1 MASANTTEPVDGGG
15 WALTLAEEAPPPVAT
30 VAADEPPRPR
40 GWVRRIAGAIG
51 SASEW
56 LFGALALYLG
66 LALLAA
72 TPVAQFL
79 SLGYLLEAEGRVA
92 RSGRIRDA
100 FVGVRRAARAGSMIL
115 GTWLWLLPARLVASL
130 ASSAELIDPGG
141 LIARRWRIG
150 LIVVIVLTV
159 LQIAIACARGGRL
172 RDFLWPPGNLVW
184 LVRRLRRG
192 RLYAEARDA
201 VWEFVTALRLPAY
214 FRVGLLG
221 FVGTLG
227 WLLVPVTLM
236 SVGRK
241 SPVLYLLGGLLL
253 AGVTMVLP
261 FLQAHFAAEGRF
273 RALFEYRAVRQRFRR
288 APWAFAAT
296 LLITAVLAVP
306 LYLLKI
312 EILPRETIWL
322 PSLFFLAFI
331 YPARVL
337 TGWAYARAARRETP
351 RHWIFRGMGKLVM
364 VPTAAF
370 YALVVFLSQYAAWNG
385 VGSLYEQ
392 HAFLLPIPFMGR

>member
-1 MASANTTEPVDGGG
+1 MASAIIRELADGGG
-15 WALTLAEEAPPPVAT
+15 WASTLAEEASPPVAP
-30 VAADEPPRPR
+30 AASERT
-40 GWVRRIAGAIG
+40 RRWLRRLGDAVG

-56 LFGALALYLG
+56 IFGALALYLG

-92 RSGRIRDA
+92 RSGRLRDA
-100 FVGVRRAARAGSMIL
+100 LVGVRRAARAGSMIL
-115 GTWLWLLPARLVASL
+115 GAWLWLLPVRLAASM

-141 LIARRWRIG
+141 PLARRWRIG
-150 LIVVIVLTV
+150 LIIVIVLTV
-159 LQIAIACARGGRL
+159 VHIATACVRGGRI
-172 RDFLWPPGNLVW
+172 RDFLWPPGNLLW

-192 RLYAEARDA
+192 GVYSEARDA

-214 FRVGLLG
+214 FRIGLLG
-221 FVGTLG
+221 FAGTLA
-227 WLLVPVTLM
+227 WLLLPATLM
-236 SVGRK
+236 VLGRRV
-241 SPVLYLLGGLLL
+241 PILYLVGGLLL
-253 AGVTMVLP
+253 AGVSMALP
-261 FLQAHFAAEGRF
+261 FLQAHFAAQGRF
-273 RALFEYRAVRQRFRR
+273 RALFEYSAVRQRFRR

-296 LLITAVLAVP
+296 LLITAVFAVP
-306 LYLLKI
+306 LYILKI
-312 EILPRETIWL
+312 EMIPRETVWL

-337 TGWAYARAARRETP
+337 TGWAYSRAARRDAP

-364 VPTAAF
+364 LPTVVF

-385 VGSLYEQ
+385 LGSLYEQ